1 MGRPLPESTGPPGP
15 DLVVDENECSF
26 CYFLCS
32 GCLTNIQCFDSF
44 QIMEKGP
51 LDEERLIF
59 AMRHPPYLEPSE
71 LLFVGH
77 TEAVCLLS
85 ARSPGFGV
93 EVK

>member
-1 MGRPLPESTGPPGP
+1 MPPPESTGPPGP
-15 DLVVDENECSF
+15 DLVRDENECSF
-26 CYFLCS
+26 SYFSCLR
-32 GCLTNIQCFDSF
+32 CLTNIQCLDRFWF
-44 QIMEKGP
+44 KEKGP
-51 LDEERLIF
+51 PGGERLIF
-59 AMRHPPYLEPSE
+59 AMRHPPCLEPSD